1 MTPRREAS
9 SQRSMRTQPSMR
21 GAVLFVALTG
31 CGLHDVNNDLGGAIN
46 LAAGHTFVLVARG
59 ETGLDVV
66 RPEDESIVFH
76 LDPGGE
82 SDSIDDVTWERN
94 VVIVHDADD
103 GFVSSYRIDENGA
116 LSPVTL
122 DLEAESGPYSGVS
135 LADGIA
141 IVSGGTCGITRLSVG
156 DDGALQV
163 SGTLEAF
170 RGQPD
175 VTMGAWGALLSTH
188 FSGDEDEFVDG
199 QEFGITTLAT
209 DDLAVVATAGLAGAG
224 FSDGGG
230 QPASWPV
237 RASIVGD
244 LAFVAHGGGLDLF
257 RIDAS
262 HGIERLGHLDLP
274 FQAVDVFAPESGGEA
289 FVVGVPPQIGVVD
302 VGPDGALSSRRTIEL
317 GADVRPTAIVASD
330 THLVVANNLGAPV
343 FVDR

>member
-1 MTPRREAS
+1 VICF
-9 SQRSMRTQPSMR
+9 
-21 GAVLFVALTG
+21 GGLG
-31 CGLHDVNNDLGGAIN
+31 CGLHDTNNDLGGAIN
-46 LAAGHTFVLVARG
+46 LALAGEYLVVARG
-59 ETGLDVV
+59 TAGVDVMRLDSLEGVG
-66 RPEDESIVFH
+66 H
-76 LDPGGE
+76 LDPTGD
-82 SDSIDDVTWERN
+82 SDSYDDVS
-94 VVIVHDADD
+94 VDGAIVLLHDADD
-103 GFVSSYRIDENGA
+103 ALLSSFRLESGGSLVAVSRDVA
-116 LSPVTL
+116 V
-122 DLEAESGPYSGVS
+122 ESGPYSGVS
-135 LADGIA
+135 VSGGVA
-141 IVSGGTCGITRLSVG
+141 IVSGGTCGISRLSVTTG
-156 DDGALQV
+156 GELAV
-163 SGTLEAF
+163 SGGLEVF

-175 VTMGAWGALLSTH
+175 VTMVPGTSTALLSTH